1 MSLRSPLGKVL
12 GHGSA
17 KDGTGHF
24 FAQRISGMAL
34 ALLGG
39 SFTVCLFVTTD
50 FSHAA
55 VQAEIARPLNG
66 VMLLLL
72 SITLAWHSYLG
83 VQVVIEDYVHAAGVK
98 LVALII
104 SRFAHALLATAAV
117 YAILKIGFGA

>member
-1 MSLRSPLGKVL
+1 MSLRTPLGKVL

-24 FAQRISGMAL
+24 FGQRISGMAL

-39 SFTVCLFVTTD
+39 CFMCCLFVTTD

-55 VQAEIARPLNG
+55 VLSAIAQPLNG

-72 SITLAWHSYLG
+72 TITLAWHSYLG
-83 VQVVIEDYVHAAGVK
+83 VQVVVEDYVHSAGVK
-98 LVALII
+98 FVALIF
-104 SRFAHALLATAAV
+104 SRFVHTVLAAAAV